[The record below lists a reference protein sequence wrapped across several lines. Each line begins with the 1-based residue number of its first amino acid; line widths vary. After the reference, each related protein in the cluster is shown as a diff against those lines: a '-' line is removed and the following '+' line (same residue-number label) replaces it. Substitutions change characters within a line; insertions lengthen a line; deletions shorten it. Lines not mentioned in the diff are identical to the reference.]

1 MMDAMGSAGV
11 DRSTLAAVAL
21 LGAIFIG
28 TAVLATVASDDAPL
42 PAAQPSGDDG
52 WPACGSVRGR
62 PTGCFATPAAPA
74 VAPTTLTTLAARPCR
89 AADLRVTGGP
99 SQGAG
104 GTRYTGL
111 GFINRSSSACSLA
124 GHPIISFVDRSGRVL
139 GQARPT
145 PGPETVSV
153 APGQYA
159 TTALGVAAIALGICR
174 SVTPATLRI
183 ALPGGDVISAP
194 AGDFAFCPEGSTLAV
209 PSSGRHAACPAPPER
224 PRWTG
229 MRPTALWPP

>member
-11 DRSTLAAVAL
+11 DRSALAGVAL
-21 LGAIFIG
+21 LGVMFIG
-28 TAVLATVASDDAPL
+28 TAVLAAVAPGDSPVRGG
-42 PAAQPSGDDG
+42 QPSGDDG
-52 WPACGSVRGR
+52 WPGCGSVRGR
-62 PTGCFATPAAPA
+62 PTGCFATPAGPA
-74 VAPTTLTTLAARPCR
+74 ASQTTTTVAARPCR

-111 GFINRSSSACSLA
+111 GFTIRSSSACSLA

-139 GQARPT
+139 GQAQPT

-159 TTALGVAAIALGICR
+159 TAALGVAAIALGNCR

-183 ALPGGDVISAP
+183 ALPGGGVLSAP
-194 AGDFAFCPEGSTLAV
+194 AGDFAFCPDGIASV
-209 PSSGRHAACPAPPER
+209 GHFSGPHVD
-224 PRWTG
+224 
-229 MRPTALWPP
+229 

>member
-1 MMDAMGSAGV
+1 MMDAMASAGV

-21 LGAIFIG
+21 LGVMFIG
-28 TAVLATVASDDAPL
+28 TAVLAAVAPTESPL
-42 PAAQPSGDDG
+42 RAAQPSGDDG
-52 WPACGSVRGR
+52 WPGCGSVRGR
-62 PTGCFATPAAPA
+62 PTGCFATPPGPAAG
-74 VAPTTLTTLAARPCR
+74 PTTSTTVAARPCR

-111 GFINRSSSACSLA
+111 GFTNRSSSACSLA

-145 PGPETVSV
+145 PAPETVSV

-159 TTALGVAAIALGICR
+159 TTALGVAAITLGSCR

-183 ALPGGDVISAP
+183 ALPGGGVMSAP
-194 AGDFAFCPEGSTLAV
+194 AGDFAFCPDGIASV
-209 PSSGRHAACPAPPER
+209 GHFSGPNID
-224 PRWTG
+224 
-229 MRPTALWPP
+229 